1 MRFIKMTN
9 RVTVIGSL
17 NVDTILEIPRLPK
30 PGETLAMGDQS
41 FAGGG
46 KGSNQGIAAGRA
58 GADTYFIGK
67 IGDDANGKF
76 MVKSMTDSGI
86 NVDHVTVTNDAKT
99 GQAFILLDKNGQ
111 NSILV
116 YGGANQVLSTKDVDN
131 AKDTI
136 AKSDFIIT
144 QFETPLNVAEAAFK
158 VAKENNVVTILN
170 PAPAQETIPASLL
183 AVSDLVVPN
192 ETECQTLTGV
202 EITDEASMIK
212 GAEKLHAM
220 GAKGVIITVGS
231 KGAFYHTADGN
242 YGFVDAFKVNAVD
255 TTAAGD
261 TFIGALS
268 SQLKP
273 DFSNL
278 AEAIR
283 FANRASSITVQ
294 RMGAH
299 PSIPTL
305 AEIEAAEK
313 AVK

>member
-1 MRFIKMTN
+1 MTN

-30 PGETLAMGDQS
+30 PGETLAMHNQS

-46 KGSNQGIAAGRA
+46 KGANQGIAAGRA

-67 IGDDANGKF
+67 VGDDENGKF
-76 MVKSMTDSGI
+76 MVNSMTESGI
-86 NVDHVTVTNDAKT
+86 NVDQITVTKDAKT
-99 GQAFILLDKNGQ
+99 GQAFILLDDEGQ

-116 YGGANQVLSTKDVDN
+116 YGGANQELAATDVEN
-131 AKDTI
+131 AKNTI
-136 AKSDFIIT
+136 AQSDFIIT
-144 QFETPLNVAEAAFK
+144 QFETPLDVAEAAFK
-158 VAKENNVVTILN
+158 EAKANDVVTILN
-170 PAPAQETIPASLL
+170 PAPARDTIPASLL
-183 AVSDLVVPN
+183 AVSYLVVPN

-220 GAKGVIITVGS
+220 GAKCVIITVGS
-231 KGAFYHTADGN
+231 KGAFYHTADGDT
-242 YGFVDAFKVNAVD
+242 GFVDAFKVKAVD

-268 SQLKP
+268 SQLNK
-273 DFSNL
+273 DLSNL
-278 AEAIR
+278 PDAIR

-305 AEIEAAEK
+305 AEIEAAEAAAK
-313 AVK
+313 

>member
-1 MRFIKMTN
+1 MTN

-30 PGETLAMGDQS
+30 PGETLAMHNQS

-67 IGDDANGKF
+67 VDDDANGKF
-76 MVKSMTDSGI
+76 MINSMTESGI
-86 NVDHVTVTNDAKT
+86 NVDQITVTKDAKT
-99 GQAFILLDKNGQ
+99 GQAFILLDDEGQ

-116 YGGANQVLSTKDVDN
+116 YGGANQELTAADVEN

-136 AKSDFIIT
+136 AQSDFIIT
-144 QFETPLNVAEAAFK
+144 QFETPLDVAEAAFK
-158 VAKENNVVTILN
+158 EAKANDVVTILN
-170 PAPAQETIPASLL
+170 PAPARDTIPASLL

-220 GAKGVIITVGS
+220 GAKCVIITVGS
-231 KGAFYHTADGN
+231 KGAFYHTADGDT
-242 YGFVDAFKVNAVD
+242 GFVDAFKVKAVD

-268 SQLKP
+268 SQLNK
-273 DFSNL
+273 DLSNL
-278 AEAIR
+278 PDAIR

-305 AEIEAAEK
+305 AEIEAAEAAAK
-313 AVK
+313 

>member
-1 MRFIKMTN
+1 MTN

-30 PGETLAMGDQS
+30 PGETLAMHNQS

-67 IGDDANGKF
+67 VGDDANGKF
-76 MVKSMTDSGI
+76 MINSMTESGI
-86 NVDHVTVTNDAKT
+86 NVDQITVTKDAKT
-99 GQAFILLDKNGQ
+99 GQAFILLDDEGQ

-116 YGGANQVLSTKDVDN
+116 YGGANQELTAADVEN

-136 AKSDFIIT
+136 AQSDFIIT
-144 QFETPLNVAEAAFK
+144 QFETPLDVAEAAFK
-158 VAKENNVVTILN
+158 EAKANDVVTILN
-170 PAPAQETIPASLL
+170 PAPARDTIPASLL

-220 GAKGVIITVGS
+220 GAKCVIITVGS
-231 KGAFYHTADGN
+231 KGAFYHTADGDT
-242 YGFVDAFKVNAVD
+242 GFVDAFKVKAVD

-268 SQLKP
+268 SQLNK
-273 DFSNL
+273 DLSNL
-278 AEAIR
+278 PDAIR

-305 AEIEAAEK
+305 AEIEAAEAAAK
-313 AVK
+313 

>member
-1 MRFIKMTN
+1 MTN

-30 PGETLAMGDQS
+30 PGETLAMHNQS

-67 IGDDANGKF
+67 IGDDTNGKF
-76 MVKSMTDSGI
+76 MINSMKESGI
-86 NVDHVTVTNDAKT
+86 NVDQVTITKDAKT
-99 GQAFILLDKNGQ
+99 GQAFILLDDKGQ

-116 YGGANQVLSTKDVDN
+116 YGGANQKLAVDDVKN
-131 AKDTI
+131 AENTI
-136 AKSDFIIT
+136 ADSDFIIT
-144 QFETPLNVAEAAFK
+144 QFETPLDVAEAAFK
-158 VAKENNVVTILN
+158 TAKANDVVTILN
-170 PAPAQETIPASLL
+170 PAPARQAIPASLL

-192 ETECQTLTGV
+192 ETESQTLTGV
-202 EITDEASMIK
+202 EITDEASMVK
-212 GAEKLHAM
+212 AADKMHAM
-220 GAKGVIITVGS
+220 GAKCVIITVGS

-242 YGFVDAFKVNAVD
+242 TGFVDAFKVKAVD

-268 SQLKP
+268 SQLKK
-273 DFSNL
+273 DMSNL
-278 AEAIR
+278 PEAIW

-305 AEIEAAEK
+305 AEIEAADAAAK
-313 AVK
+313 

>member
-1 MRFIKMTN
+1 MTN

-30 PGETLAMGDQS
+30 PGETLAMHNQS

-67 IGDDANGKF
+67 VGDDANGKF
-76 MVKSMTDSGI
+76 MINSMTESGI
-86 NVDHVTVTNDAKT
+86 NVDQITVTKDAKT
-99 GQAFILLDKNGQ
+99 GQAFILLDDEGQ

-116 YGGANQVLSTKDVDN
+116 YGGANQELAATDVEN

-136 AKSDFIIT
+136 AQSDFIIT
-144 QFETPLNVAEAAFK
+144 QFETPLDVAEAAFK
-158 VAKENNVVTILN
+158 EAKANDVVTILN
-170 PAPAQETIPASLL
+170 PAPARDTIPASLL

-220 GAKGVIITVGS
+220 GAKCVIITVGS
-231 KGAFYHTADGN
+231 KGAFYHTADGDT
-242 YGFVDAFKVNAVD
+242 GFVDAFKVKAVD

-268 SQLKP
+268 SQLNK
-273 DFSNL
+273 DLSNL
-278 AEAIR
+278 PDAIR

-305 AEIEAAEK
+305 AEIEAAEAAAK
-313 AVK
+313 

>member
-1 MRFIKMTN
+1 MTN

-30 PGETLAMGDQS
+30 PGETLAMHNQS

-46 KGSNQGIAAGRA
+46 KGANQGIAAGRA

-67 IGDDANGKF
+67 VGDDENGKF
-76 MVKSMTDSGI
+76 MVNSMTESGI
-86 NVDHVTVTNDAKT
+86 NVDQITVTKDAKT
-99 GQAFILLDKNGQ
+99 GQAFILLDDEGQ

-116 YGGANQVLSTKDVDN
+116 YGGANQELTPADVDN

-136 AKSDFIIT
+136 AQSDFIIT
-144 QFETPLNVAEAAFK
+144 QFETPLDVAEAAFK
-158 VAKENNVVTILN
+158 VAEANGVVTILN
-170 PAPAQETIPASLL
+170 PAPAREAIPASLL

-220 GAKGVIITVGS
+220 GAKCVIITVGS

-242 YGFVDAFKVNAVD
+242 TGFVDAFKVKAVD

-268 SQLKP
+268 SQLNK
-273 DFSNL
+273 DLSNL
-278 AEAIR
+278 PDAIR

-305 AEIEAAEK
+305 AEIEAAEAAAK
-313 AVK
+313 

>member
-1 MRFIKMTN
+1 MTN

-46 KGSNQGIAAGRA
+46 KGANQGIAAGRA

-76 MVKSMTDSGI
+76 MVKSMTDSNI
-86 NVDHVTVTNDAKT
+86 NVDEITVTKDAKT
-99 GQAFILLDKNGQ
+99 GQAFILLDENGQ

-116 YGGANQVLSTKDVDN
+116 YGGANQALTTADVDH
-131 AKDTI
+131 AEATI

-144 QFETPLNVAEAAFK
+144 QFETPLDVAEAAFK
-158 VAKENNVVTILN
+158 TAKANDVVTILN
-170 PAPAQETIPASLL
+170 PAPARQAIPASLM

-212 GAEKLHAM
+212 GAEKLHEM
-220 GAKGVIITVGS
+220 GAKGVIITVGD
-231 KGAFYHTADGN
+231 KGAFYHTVDGN
-242 YGFVDAFKVNAVD
+242 YGFVDAFKVKAVD

-268 SQLKP
+268 SQLKK

-278 AEAIR
+278 PDAIR

-305 AEIEAAEK
+305 AEIEAANAAAK
-313 AVK
+313 

>member
-1 MRFIKMTN
+1 MTN

-30 PGETLAMGDQS
+30 PGETLAMHNQS

-76 MVKSMTDSGI
+76 MINSMKESGI
-86 NVDHVTVTNDAKT
+86 NVDQVTITKDAKT
-99 GQAFILLDKNGQ
+99 GQAFILLDDKGQ

-116 YGGANQVLSTKDVDN
+116 YGGANQKLAVDDVKN
-131 AKDTI
+131 AENTI
-136 AKSDFIIT
+136 ADSDFIIT
-144 QFETPLNVAEAAFK
+144 QFETPLDVAEAAFK
-158 VAKENNVVTILN
+158 TAKANDVVTILN
-170 PAPAQETIPASLL
+170 PAPARQAIPASLL

-192 ETECQTLTGV
+192 ETESQTLTGV
-202 EITDEASMIK
+202 EITDEASMVK
-212 GAEKLHAM
+212 AADKMHAM
-220 GAKGVIITVGS
+220 GAKCVIITVGS
-231 KGAFYHTADGN
+231 KGAFYHTANGN
-242 YGFVDAFKVNAVD
+242 TGFVDAFKVKAVD

-268 SQLKP
+268 SQLKK
-273 DFSNL
+273 DMSNL
-278 AEAIR
+278 PEAIR

-305 AEIEAAEK
+305 AEIKAADAAAK
-313 AVK
+313 

>member
-1 MRFIKMTN
+1 MTN

-30 PGETLAMGDQS
+30 PGETLAMHNQS

-58 GADTYFIGK
+58 GADTHFIGK
-67 IGDDANGKF
+67 IGDDTNGQF
-76 MVKSMTDSGI
+76 MINSMKDSGI
-86 NVDHVTVTNDAKT
+86 NVDQVTVTKDAKT
-99 GQAFILLDKNGQ
+99 GQAFILLDDEGQ

-116 YGGANQVLSTKDVDN
+116 YGGANQKLNVDDVKN
-131 AKDTI
+131 AEVTI
-136 AKSDFIIT
+136 ADSDFIIT
-144 QFETPLNVAEAAFK
+144 QFETPMDVAEAAFK
-158 VAKENNVVTILN
+158 TAKANDVVTILN
-170 PAPAQETIPASLL
+170 PAPARQAIPASLL

-192 ETECQTLTGV
+192 ETESQTLTGI
-202 EITDEASMIK
+202 EITDEASMVK
-212 GAEKLHAM
+212 AANKMHDM
-220 GAKGVIITVGS
+220 GAKCVIITVGS
-231 KGAFYHTADGN
+231 KGAFYHTVSGDT
-242 YGFVDAFKVNAVD
+242 GFVDAFKVKAVD

-268 SQLKP
+268 SQLNK
-273 DFSNL
+273 DMSNL
-278 AEAIR
+278 TDAIR

-305 AEIEAAEK
+305 AEIEAAEAAAK
-313 AVK
+313 

>member
-1 MRFIKMTN
+1 MTN

-30 PGETLAMGDQS
+30 PGETLAMHNQS

-58 GADTYFIGK
+58 GADTHFIGK
-67 IGDDANGKF
+67 IGDDTNGQF
-76 MVKSMTDSGI
+76 MINSMKDSGI
-86 NVDHVTVTNDAKT
+86 NVDQVTVTKDAKT
-99 GQAFILLDKNGQ
+99 GQAFILLDDEGQ

-116 YGGANQVLSTKDVDN
+116 YGGANQKLSVDDVKN
-131 AKDTI
+131 AEATI
-136 AKSDFIIT
+136 ADSDFIIT
-144 QFETPLNVAEAAFK
+144 QFETPMDVAEAAFK
-158 VAKENNVVTILN
+158 TAKANDVVTILN
-170 PAPAQETIPASLL
+170 PAPARQAIPASLL

-192 ETECQTLTGV
+192 ETESQTLTGI
-202 EITDEASMIK
+202 EITDEASMVK
-212 GAEKLHAM
+212 AANKMHDM
-220 GAKGVIITVGS
+220 GAKCVIITVGS
-231 KGAFYHTADGN
+231 KGAFYHTVSGDT
-242 YGFVDAFKVNAVD
+242 GFVDAFKVKAVD

-268 SQLKP
+268 SQLNK
-273 DFSNL
+273 DMSNL
-278 AEAIR
+278 TDAIR

-305 AEIEAAEK
+305 AEIEAAEAAAK
-313 AVK
+313 

>member
-1 MRFIKMTN
+1 MTN

-30 PGETLAMGDQS
+30 PGETLAMHNQS

-46 KGSNQGIAAGRA
+46 KGANQGIAAGRA

-67 IGDDANGKF
+67 VGDDENGKF
-76 MVKSMTDSGI
+76 MVNSMTESGI
-86 NVDHVTVTNDAKT
+86 NVDQITVTKDAKT
-99 GQAFILLDKNGQ
+99 GQAFILLDDEGQ

-116 YGGANQVLSTKDVDN
+116 YGGANQELTATDVDN

-136 AKSDFIIT
+136 AQSDFIIT
-144 QFETPLNVAEAAFK
+144 QFETPLDVAEAAFK
-158 VAKENNVVTILN
+158 AAKANDVVTILN
-170 PAPAQETIPASLL
+170 PAPAREAIPASLL

-220 GAKGVIITVGS
+220 GAKCVIITVGS

-242 YGFVDAFKVNAVD
+242 TGFVDAFKVKAVD

-268 SQLKP
+268 SQLNK
-273 DFSNL
+273 DLSNL
-278 AEAIR
+278 PDAIR

-305 AEIEAAEK
+305 AEIEAAEAAAK
-313 AVK
+313 

>member
-1 MRFIKMTN
+1 MTN

-46 KGSNQGIAAGRA
+46 KGSNQGIAAARA
-58 GADTYFIGK
+58 GAETYFVGK
-67 IGDDANGKF
+67 IGEDANGKF
-76 MVKSMTDSGI
+76 MVKSMTDSGV
-86 NVDHVTVTNDAKT
+86 NVDQVTVTKEAKT

-111 NSILV
+111 NSILI
-116 YGGANQVLSTKDVDN
+116 YGGANQVLSVKDVDN
-131 AKDTI
+131 ASDII
-136 AKSDFIIT
+136 AKSDFLIT
-144 QFETPLNVAEAAFK
+144 QFETPIEVAEAGFK
-158 VAKENNVVTILN
+158 IAKKHGVVTILN
-170 PAPAQETIPASLL
+170 PAPAREVPTSLL
-183 AVSDLVVPN
+183 AISDLVTPN
-192 ETECQTLTGV
+192 ETECETLTGV
-202 EITDEASMIK
+202 KITDEASMIK
-212 GAEKLHAM
+212 GAEKLHEM

-231 KGAFYHTADGN
+231 KGAFYHTADGH
-242 YGFVDAFKVNAVD
+242 YGFVDAFKVKAVD

-268 SQLKP
+268 TQLKK
-273 DFSNL
+273 DLSNL
-278 AEAIR
+278 PEAIR

-305 AEIEAAEK
+305 AEIEAAETADK
-313 AVK
+313 